1 MSFRRALAG
10 MLHTVACR
18 HDPRARLL
26 PHLTILRSSYVA
38 CNEASIP
45 HSGEGQ
51 PVVSGSAPKEVHGG
65 FSMDDSS
72 KSQGLTSPL
81 EGEKQVSFS
90 LSDSDKKMEFPGA
103 PAQDRVRVDEK
114 EYPRPAEIPWQE
126 KVANS
131 VNLIG
136 RVGLPV
142 HLETFP
148 DGSAYAI
155 AILEQKKT
163 PNFPQLWIPVI
174 FQGDLAGIAACHLKE
189 DDRIH
194 ISGQLSADS
203 PQIVMEDRVST
214 LHVMAQSLSFIQE
227 KPEGGKTEPLHKRLP
242 HATHL
247 AEKSSIRGLK
257 ISESHWDDFLTNPH
271 NWWDTRHD
279 KVNPRRPDFVHKEY
293 NLVLWLGQSTPSQ
306 VLLSLKDSAFCQK
319 LEQLDTDKQTGSIFG
334 NKLWEDLLSNPG
346 NWIDGRN
353 SKTKTN
359 QPDFKHRISGRA
371 LWIGETTPPSVT
383 LALDSPDFCEKLIKW
398 KTGKS

>member
-90 LSDSDKKMEFPGA
+90 LFDSDEKMEFPGV
-103 PAQDRVRVDEK
+103 PAQDRVGVDEK

-136 RVGLPV
+136 RVGVPV

-163 PNFPQLWIPVI
+163 PNFPQLIPVI

-194 ISGQLSADS
+194 VSGQLSADS

-227 KPEGGKTEPLHKRLP
+227 KPEGGKTEALQKRLP

-271 NWWDTRHD
+271 NWWDARQD
-279 KVNPRRPDFVHKEY
+279 K
-293 NLVLWLGQSTPSQ
+293 
-306 VLLSLKDSAFCQK
+306 
-319 LEQLDTDKQTGSIFG
+319 TGSIFG
-334 NKLWEDLLSNPG
+334 NKLWDDLLSNPG

-353 SKTKTN
+353 SKTN
-359 QPDFKHRISGRA
+359 PRAPDFKHKESGEA
-371 LWIGETTPPSVT
+371 LWLGS
-383 LALDSPDFCEKLIKW
+383 SPDWARSKLLTLNRSFVVQAFDLRRSRVTVGNRLFWFYCFEIGNGEEKFQNMLRHSVNYVDGWCNYAQHRLFCN
-398 KTGKS
+398 